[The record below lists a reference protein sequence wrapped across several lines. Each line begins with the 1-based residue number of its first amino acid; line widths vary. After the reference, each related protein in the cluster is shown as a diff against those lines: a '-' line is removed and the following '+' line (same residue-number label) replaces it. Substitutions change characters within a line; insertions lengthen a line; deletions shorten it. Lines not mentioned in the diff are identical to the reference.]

1 MQLQLLRMACITCC
15 CIFMLIALTS
25 GAESPLITEP
35 GDEVLYGVVGHPLLV
50 PCVLREDQAIKIWN
64 IAGDPNT
71 PITTLST
78 HDITLFP
85 EFSKDYRLIQDET
98 NFSLLIRNVQI
109 DQPPLYCVVANPDNY
124 KSSIS
129 RIKISGRN
137 SYFTFC
143 IPKLHRTETYIL
155 HTYFKVIFKL

>member
-1 MQLQLLRMACITCC
+1 
-15 CIFMLIALTS
+15 MLIALTS
-25 GAESPLITEP
+25 GAESPLVTEP
-35 GDEVLYGVVGHPLLV
+35 GDEVLYGVVGHPLLI
-50 PCVLREDQAIKIWN
+50 PCVLRQDQKIRIWN

-85 EFSKDYRLIQDET
+85 EFSKDYRLIQNET
-98 NFSLLIRNVQI
+98 NFSLVIRSVQI
-109 DQPPLYCVVANPDNY
+109 DQQPLYCVVANPDNY

-137 SYFTFC
+137 NTLHFAYQSC
-143 IPKLHRTETYIL
+143 IEKKHILYIL
-155 HTYFKVIFKL
+155 IFKLWL